1 MTASITSLTPMK
13 KGWTARNR
21 AVIVAVEQA
30 VDTTTGG
37 MTSMFTSPTMTTECA
52 KRISGDLA
60 WLGSNEHAYQPT
72 FVRVIR

>member
-1 MTASITSLTPMK
+1 
-13 KGWTARNR
+13 
-21 AVIVAVEQA
+21 
-30 VDTTTGG
+30 
-37 MTSMFTSPTMTTECA
+37 MFTSPTMTTECA